1 MAKLTERYEALI
13 VFSVKPGDEAVA
25 AAVEKV
31 KNYIEENATKVE
43 VDEWGKRKLAYD
55 INREF
60 EGHYVVFTFSSEP
73 SFPVELNRVLGI
85 NEMVLRTLITLK
97 GDCK

>member
-31 KNYIEENATKVE
+31 KNYIEENATEVE

-60 EGHYVVFTFSSEP
+60 
-73 SFPVELNRVLGI
+73 
-85 NEMVLRTLITLK
+85 
-97 GDCK
+97 